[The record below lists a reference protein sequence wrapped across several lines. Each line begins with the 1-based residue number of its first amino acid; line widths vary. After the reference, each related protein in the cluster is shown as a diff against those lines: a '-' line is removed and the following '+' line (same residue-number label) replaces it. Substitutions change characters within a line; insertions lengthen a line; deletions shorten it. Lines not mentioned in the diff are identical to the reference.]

1 MQLDEGYVEATYR
14 LMNGESMLF
23 ANPFYKDFSDYIFLP
38 LNRAATKENKIL
50 FILGQNGIEED
61 VAEWISE
68 SFLGVTSIP
77 DMWEIGRLN
86 SDAAFGGEVGIVTPA
101 DIFSRDIVS
110 VNSEFLNDVSEVVM
124 IEPSLF
130 VGTSQLSISLYIS
143 EIRKSA
149 TFILSI
155 KTATGL

>member
-1 MQLDEGYVEATYR
+1 M
-14 LMNGESMLF
+14 
-23 ANPFYKDFSDYIFLP
+23 
-38 LNRAATKENKIL
+38 
-50 FILGQNGIEED
+50 
-61 VAEWISE
+61 AEWISE

-149 TFILSI
+149 TFYIIDKNSDGLVDTMSHIVRQSI
-155 KTATGL
+155 KEVSATTREKIAFPICFGRQTANSSITAYSRMLQDIWAWERN